1 MHTNNTSEHYYSIK
15 KVWVLSNEL
24 DVMINFPCE
33 ATNSLP
39 RIKSIIEGSMNT
51 LENNAISLIT
61 MNFEKIVIKKI
72 NKLFFAALGDLQ
84 IPDKVFQHI
93 FKQINGVIEGYM
105 KKEGRESIYDL
116 KHVLS
121 PVIEACIY
129 NEYIKILMDE
139 LPD

>member
-1 MHTNNTSEHYYSIK
+1 
-15 KVWVLSNEL
+15 
-24 DVMINFPCE
+24 
-33 ATNSLP
+33 
-39 RIKSIIEGSMNT
+39 MNT